1 MGEEKKTGYTDRDN
15 FVANSV
21 QYYLIESFFNEN
33 FNMVYVKE
41 RNEVYH
47 ETILGRN

>member
-1 MGEEKKTGYTDRDN
+1 MKSITQERPN
-15 FVANSV
+15 FVINSV

-41 RNEVYH
+41 RNEVFFY
-47 ETILGRN
+47 NF